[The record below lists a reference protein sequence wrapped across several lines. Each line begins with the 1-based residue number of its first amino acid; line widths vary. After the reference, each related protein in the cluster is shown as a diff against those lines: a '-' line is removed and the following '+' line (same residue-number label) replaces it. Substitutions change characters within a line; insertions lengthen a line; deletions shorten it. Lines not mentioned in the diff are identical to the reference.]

1 MFIIKDIRLDVFFFV
16 IINNNVAYTTKT
28 AALKTTTLD
37 SRTVSI
43 SDKLDSA
50 NIVSNNI
57 RTFANGLYLII
68 GEIRYFAGSV
78 LPEGWLLC
86 DGSAISRTTYSE
98 LFSAIGT
105 TWGGGDGSS
114 TFNLPNLI
122 DRFPQGSTVSGTY
135 KAAGL
140 PNITGSAE
148 FQNSNNSG
156 HLTGA
161 TEAFVADEGTKKPTT
176 IAGLSDGAY
185 KRFYFSASN
194 CSSIYGNSTTVQPPA
209 ATLIPIIKY

>member
-1 MFIIKDIRLDVFFFV
+1 MPH
-16 IINNNVAYTTKT
+16 TTKT
-28 AALKTTTLD
+28 ASLRTTTID
-37 SRTVSI
+37 SRKISVSDSI
-43 SDKLDSA
+43 TSA
-50 NIVSNNI
+50 NIVTDNI

-86 DGSAISRTTYSE
+86 DGSAISRTTYSD

-148 FQNSNNSG
+148 FSIGSSSN
-156 HLTGA
+156 LTGA
-161 TEAFVADEGTKKPTT
+161 TEAFVVDESTSIPMSLP
-176 IAGLSDGAY
+176 LSSGAY